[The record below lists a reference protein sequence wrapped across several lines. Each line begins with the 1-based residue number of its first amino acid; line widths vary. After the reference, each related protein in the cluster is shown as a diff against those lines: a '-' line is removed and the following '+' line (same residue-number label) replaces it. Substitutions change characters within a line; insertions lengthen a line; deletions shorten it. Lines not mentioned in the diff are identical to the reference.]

1 MKRTELFRA
10 VLACAGSF
18 AVVAALGLA
27 FLPAPAPAQPS
38 TPARPTSVASSAPS
52 AAQSAASGGASQ
64 PAPTPAPTLAGNTFS
79 FTGEEF
85 FQQIQTDLDQEF
97 PYAGS
102 FCDQGVYVRWAAVD
116 GLDLADPNSFYL
128 KLAVY
133 SASENGPAQAVTVDG
148 RLDFTQALG
157 SALRQ
162 CAAGVNA
169 QDILKTLVVA
179 GSYKSPSLQ
188 AAFSNY
194 SATLLPTGGS
204 LQQAALDQLS
214 WDQVSVV
221 NQNSSLYAQLQKL
234 NIEYRHEELVE
245 LLEAAL
251 PEDQRAQDPFL
262 PDALKLA
269 RQAAA
274 LEALCSIDR
283 TVPSQPILRYP
294 GVETLTPQV
303 CFSPYL
309 STRGLALQAGF
320 YSAGD
325 AAFTKVELRSNNL
338 SVSDTC
344 DSNDILPGEGGLT
357 LKSSGG
363 LFSSDHSLQKIAGM
377 EAPAARFSSR
387 TDPQLYDHVLTQQEL
402 DAFHTLYELYQLKT
416 YIHNRSWTYS
426 FIT

>member
-1 MKRTELFRA
+1 MKRTELSRA

-27 FLPAPAPAQPS
+27 FLPAPAPARPS
-38 TPARPTSVASSAPS
+38 APARPASAASSAAS
-52 AAQSAASGGASQ
+52 AAQTAASGGASG
-64 PAPTPAPTLAGNTFS
+64 PAPTPAPTSAANAFS

-85 FQQIQTDLDQEF
+85 FQQIQIDLGQEF

-102 FCDQGVYVRWAAVD
+102 FCEQGVYVRWAAVD
-116 GLDLADPNSFYL
+116 GLDLDDPNSSCL

-148 RLDFTQALG
+148 RLDFAQALG

-188 AAFSNY
+188 ATFSNY

-234 NIEYRHEELVE
+234 NIEYRHEELAE

-269 RQAAA
+269 RRAAA

-283 TVPSQPILRYP
+283 TLPAEPILRYP
-294 GVETLTPQV
+294 GAETLTPEI
-303 CFSPYL
+303 CFSSYL

-325 AAFTKVELRSNNL
+325 AAFTTVELRSNNL
-338 SVSDTC
+338 FTYDTC
-344 DSNDILPGEGGLT
+344 DSNDILPGEGGLM

-363 LFSSDHSLQKIAGM
+363 LFSSNYSLRQIAGM
-377 EAPAARFSSR
+377 EAPVARFSSR

-416 YIHNRSWTYS
+416 YIHKRSWTYS
-426 FIT
+426 YIT

>member
-1 MKRTELFRA
+1 MKRTELFQA

-38 TPARPTSVASSAPS
+38 APARPASAASSAAPAS
-52 AAQSAASGGASQ
+52 QSAASSAASAPASA
-64 PAPTPAPTLAGNTFS
+64 PAPTSAANTFA

-85 FQQIQTDLDQEF
+85 FQQIQTDLGQEF

-102 FCDQGVYVRWAAVD
+102 FSDQGVYVRWAAVD

-162 CAAGVNA
+162 CAAGANA
-169 QDILKTLVVA
+169 QDILKALVVA

-188 AAFSNY
+188 ATFSNY

-204 LQQAALDQLS
+204 LQQAALNQLS
-214 WDQVSVV
+214 WKQVSVV

-269 RQAAA
+269 RRAAA

-283 TVPSQPILRYP
+283 TVASQPILRYP
-294 GVETLTPQV
+294 GAETLTPEI

-325 AAFTKVELRSNNL
+325 AAFTTVELRSNNL
-338 SVSDTC
+338 FTSDTC

-363 LFSSDHSLQKIAGM
+363 LFSSNYSLRAIAGM

-416 YIHNRSWTYS
+416 YIHKRSWTYS
-426 FIT
+426 SIT